1 MYVSV
6 MHVELLKGDLKK
18 NNFSLLKNYAS
29 ALVKASVNILAAKP
43 DGLRPLSGTHMIQG
57 ENRIS
62 KVSSTFTHVH
72 THACTHT
79 SKWYEM

>member
-29 ALVKASVNILAAKP
+29 ALVKGSVNVLAAKP
-43 DGLRPLSGTHMIQG
+43 DGLSSIPRTHTEG
-57 ENRIS
+57 GP
-62 KVSSTFTHVH
+62 TPPTH
-72 THACTHT
+72 THRPSSRVYLDVRRH
-79 SKWYEM
+79 YQIL

>member
-29 ALVKASVNILAAKP
+29 ALVKGSVNVLAAKP
-43 DGLRPLSGTHMIQG
+43 DGLSSISGTHMIQG
-57 ENRIS
+57 ENR
-62 KVSSTFTHVH
+62 